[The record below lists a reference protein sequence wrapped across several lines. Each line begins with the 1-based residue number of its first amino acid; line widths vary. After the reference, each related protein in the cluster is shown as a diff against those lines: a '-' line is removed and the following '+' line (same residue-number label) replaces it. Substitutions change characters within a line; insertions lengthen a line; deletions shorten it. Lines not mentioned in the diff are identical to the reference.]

1 MALRLSSDR
10 KKLGSV
16 ALALG
21 WFCLPWAHGQSQA
34 SNGQASKAQQVQLS
48 GRNQGGATVTVQQS
62 GSGSSS
68 SSVNT
73 VNSTVE
79 VQGSYAG
86 SIQASL
92 PGDGPVDLNF
102 AQAIQLGLR
111 YNLGGIVSD
120 ASSRQLRA
128 QRLSALS
135 NLLPN
140 IYASLSE
147 NGAKSDLETIGLSS
161 STFGGL
167 AIPKVVGPYHY
178 YSLQGNITEQ
188 LSLTDIHNLRAAIAV
203 QEAAVLNMRDAR
215 ELIVVAV
222 GGSYL
227 RVLASIA
234 LVESQEF
241 QVQSAEA
248 SYKQAAAQAQAGT
261 KADIDANRSL
271 VEFQTEQQR
280 LSSQRGD
287 LIKQKIQ
294 LARILG
300 ISPGRELRLAE
311 KLPTDS
317 TATQSVDDTIGLALN
332 QRADLKAAG
341 LQVKAAEEAYRASKS
356 EYLPSFAI
364 NGYYGVQG
372 INPDKGAGVFQA
384 SATLTVPIWSS
395 GRTRADVQ
403 QADAAL
409 KQRKA
414 EASDQRGVVE
424 ADVRSALV
432 DLDVASHQVHVAEN
446 NRALA
451 KSTLQQ
457 SLDRFA
463 AGVTSSVEVV
473 QSQESLAAA
482 ERDYISS
489 LYSLN
494 LSKISL
500 ARAMGNAEDT
510 IPDMM
515 KGSSHA
521 NAN

>member
-1 MALRLSSDR
+1 
-10 KKLGSV
+10 
-16 ALALG
+16 
-21 WFCLPWAHGQSQA
+21 
-34 SNGQASKAQQVQLS
+34 
-48 GRNQGGATVTVQQS
+48 
-62 GSGSSS
+62 
-68 SSVNT
+68 
-73 VNSTVE
+73 
-79 VQGSYAG
+79 
-86 SIQASL
+86 
-92 PGDGPVDLNF
+92 
-102 AQAIQLGLR
+102 
-111 YNLGGIVSD
+111 
-120 ASSRQLRA
+120 
-128 QRLSALS
+128 
-135 NLLPN
+135 
-140 IYASLSE
+140 
-147 NGAKSDLETIGLSS
+147 
-161 STFGGL
+161 
-167 AIPKVVGPYHY
+167 
-178 YSLQGNITEQ
+178 
-188 LSLTDIHNLRAAIAV
+188 
-203 QEAAVLNMRDAR
+203 
-215 ELIVVAV
+215 
-222 GGSYL
+222 
-227 RVLASIA
+227 
-234 LVESQEF
+234 
-241 QVQSAEA
+241 
-248 SYKQAAAQAQAGT
+248 
-261 KADIDANRSL
+261 
-271 VEFQTEQQR
+271 
-280 LSSQRGD
+280 
-287 LIKQKIQ
+287 
-294 LARILG
+294 
-300 ISPGRELRLAE
+300 
-311 KLPTDS
+311 
-317 TATQSVDDTIGLALN
+317 
-332 QRADLKAAG
+332 
-341 LQVKAAEEAYRASKS
+341 LQVRAAEEAYRASKS

-463 AGVTSSVEVV
+463 AGVTNSVEVV